1 MNKART
7 IYFYRKFN
15 RFTGGHLKVWDY
27 FNHTKL
33 ADNYLPYIYLESGGD
48 VSEINPWLSSTQ
60 NQLPVW
66 SPLEADVLFLAGMDW
81 LTLPYPERRNWAKPI
96 INLIQGFRHSIPD
109 TLLFECLSN
118 HAVRICVSQEVA
130 NSILA
135 TGKVNGPVFTIPN
148 GIDYSQISD
157 LYQPDC
163 KKDIDIFIVGLK
175 NPKIA
180 EELEALCIKL
190 PIKVVCL
197 FKEIPRIEFL
207 KTMANSLITAF
218 LPGVLEGFYLPALE
232 GMAVGTFVI
241 CPDCIGNRSY
251 CHNMYNCRMPEYST
265 LNIFETVVN
274 TLNMST
280 LSRNQIL
287 QNANQTV
294 KKHVIEYEQIAFTSI
309 LKNLDSLWQKTS
321 NV

>member
-33 ADNYLPYIYLESGGD
+33 AGNYLPYIYLESGGD

-60 NQLPVW
+60 NQLPEW

-81 LTLPYPERRNWAKPI
+81 FTLPYPERRNWPKPI
-96 INLIQGFRHSIPD
+96 INLIQGFRHSVPD

-118 HAVRICVSQEVA
+118 HAIRICVSQEVA

-135 TGKVNGPVFTIPN
+135 TGRVNGPVFTIPN

-163 KKDIDIFIVGLK
+163 KKDIDILIVGLK

-180 EELEALCIKL
+180 EELEALCLNL
-190 PIKVVCL
+190 PIKAVCL
-197 FKEIPRIEFL
+197 LEQIPRPEFL
-207 KTMANSLITAF
+207 KTMANSLITVF

-232 GMAVGTFVI
+232 GMSVGTFVI
-241 CPDCIGNRSY
+241 CPDCIGNLSY
-251 CHNMYNCRMPEYST
+251 CQNMHNCRMPEYSAQ
-265 LNIFETVVN
+265 NIFEAVSN

-294 KKHVIEYEQIAFTSI
+294 KKHFIEYEQLAFTSI
-309 LKNLDSLWQKTS
+309 LKKLDSLWKQEP